1 MTEEQRY
8 REKIQLKKDEI
19 QVLKKI
25 ADTLVDIRVRL
36 DSTLTPNELRELC
49 GMKPIPQSIDAERP
63 CDILARKITGKRA
76 EASPVDDYIGDGLDT
91 LAEIIM
97 DNMKQE

>member
-36 DSTLTPNELRELC
+36 DSTLTAN
-49 GMKPIPQSIDAERP
+49 
-63 CDILARKITGKRA
+63 
-76 EASPVDDYIGDGLDT
+76 
-91 LAEIIM
+91 EIIELYGAKSSSQNAK
-97 DNMKQE
+97 DKGY

>member
-25 ADTLVDIRVRL
+25 ADTLADIRVKL
-36 DSTLTPNELRELC
+36 DSTLTPNELRELY
-49 GMKPIPQSIDAERP
+49 GVDPIPQSISAERP
-63 CDILARKITGKRA
+63 REIFERKITGKRA
-76 EASPVDDYIGDGLDT
+76 ETHPVDDYIDDGLDT

>member
-1 MTEEQRY
+1 MTAEQKERMKY
-8 REKIQLKKDEI
+8 EVEVQKARELKR
-19 QVLKKI
+19 I

-49 GMKPIPQSIDAERP
+49 GIKPIPQSIDAERP
-63 CDILARKITGKRA
+63 HDILARKITGKRA
-76 EASPVDDYIGDGLDT
+76 EVSPVDDYIGDGLDT

>member
-25 ADTLVDIRVRL
+25 ADTLVDIKVRL

-63 CDILARKITGKRA
+63 REIFERMITGKRA
-76 EASPVDDYIGDGLDT
+76 EVNPVDDYISDGLDT

>member
-25 ADTLVDIRVRL
+25 ADTLADIRDRL
-36 DSTLTPNELRELC
+36 DSVLTPNELRELC
-49 GMKPIPQSIDAERP
+49 GMKPISQSIDTERP
-63 CDILARKITGKRA
+63 REIFERKITGKRA
-76 EASPVDDYIGDGLDT
+76 EVSPVDDYIGDGLDT
-91 LAEIIM
+91 LAEIVM
-97 DNMKQE
+97 NNMKQD